1 MGISQD
7 EKRRNLRIKVQFE
20 SLYSGDR
27 QEGAGVLADISH
39 SGALVEGASLQP
51 KVGSKLRLYVFLQPV
66 SPFELAGHVVRTTP
80 EGFAIEYNEV
90 TPEIRA
96 LVDDMA
102 AIVAVPDR
110 SS

>member
-1 MGISQD
+1 MGIPQAD
-7 EKRRNLRIKVQFE
+7 KRRNLRVKVQFE

-39 SGALVEGASLQP
+39 SGALIEGASLQP
-51 KVGSKLRLYVFLQPV
+51 RVGSKVRLFVFLQPV
-66 SPFELAGHVVRTTP
+66 SPFELAGHVVRRTP
-80 EGFAIEYNEV
+80 DGFAIEYNEV
-90 TPEIRA
+90 TPDIMA

-102 AIVAVPDR
+102 AIVVVPGR